1 MEWKKKYF
9 FVWSQYVLI
18 ELPDRGGEE
27 LPDRGGEEASG
38 QVQTK
43 QCPNL
48 VEKGIGKGTK
58 PPGQPRAMGV
68 A

>member
-1 MEWKKKYF
+1 
-9 FVWSQYVLI
+9 LI

-48 VEKGIGKGTK
+48 EEKGKKGIGKGRQ
-58 PPGQPRAMGV
+58 PPGQPRSMGV

>member
-1 MEWKKKYF
+1 
-9 FVWSQYVLI
+9 LI

-58 PPGQPRAMGV
+58 PTGQPRAMGV